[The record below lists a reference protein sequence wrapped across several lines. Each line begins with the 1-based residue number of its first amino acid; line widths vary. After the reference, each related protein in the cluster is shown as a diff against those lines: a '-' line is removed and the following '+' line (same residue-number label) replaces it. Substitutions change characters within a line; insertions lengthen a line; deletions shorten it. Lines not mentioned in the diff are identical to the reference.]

1 MEKLFQKALLAGL
14 GLLDLTKEKA
24 EKIVEELVKKGEV
37 AKEKQPDF
45 AKRVLERTKKGRSE
59 IEKIV
64 ENATTKVIKKLDIAA
79 KSDIERLIKKM
90 GDLEKR
96 IKK

>member
-1 MEKLFQKALLAGL
+1 
-14 GLLDLTKEKA
+14 
-24 EKIVEELVKKGEV
+24 
-37 AKEKQPDF
+37 
-45 AKRVLERTKKGRSE
+45 
-59 IEKIV
+59 
-64 ENATTKVIKKLDIAA
+64 VIKKLDIAA